1 MTATIWPWP
10 WERRGAAAKEDG
22 AAAKEDGPAEG
33 AGSAVGAGPAAQ
45 SGDRAAFGPG
55 GDREG
60 DWETVYVAATLE
72 EAHIVRGR
80 LEVEGFPVLLAYDSL
95 NTVYGMT
102 ASHGVRIRVPRAL
115 AERARALLAE

>member
-1 MTATIWPWP
+1 MTATSWPWP
-10 WERRGAAAKEDG
+10 WQRRRE
-22 AAAKEDGPAEG
+22 AAKEDGPAAG
-33 AGSAVGAGPAAQ
+33 AGPSAGAGPAAQ

-55 GDREG
+55 GDRAG

-80 LEVEGFPVLLAYDSL
+80 LEVEDLPVLLAYDSL

-102 ASHGVRIRVPRAL
+102 AAHGVRVQVPRAL